1 MATDMDTV
9 TVTGMAIRQN
19 KNERRGGLLVL
30 GICLGSL
37 GLHADAG
44 EWTITPTIGVTET
57 ATDNVRLS
65 STQAKSALISD
76 ITPGISID
84 GSGGR
89 ASLHLNY
96 QLHSLFHSN
105 DPSANNELQNSLSAT
120 GTLEAVESWLFI
132 DASASI
138 SQQSISAFGAAP
150 ASSGVNT
157 NANGNITE
165 TGNYTVSPYI
175 RGAFGSYADYT
186 LRYTLAT
193 TNAKS
198 NAVSNTDSETWLGT
212 LKGKTSLASVG
223 WSVDGSAA
231 IIDQGALRSKKDNRL
246 RGVLYYQFDP
256 QFQVSLIGGREE
268 NNYETIDMASSTIG
282 GAGFAWT
289 PTERTRLAFSRES
302 RFFGPAN
309 TFEFSH
315 RTAQTAW
322 QMSASKDVTSQG
334 TTQQTVNLGTNFN
347 LLNRIYTSAI
357 PDPVARAAYV
367 NALLLAS
374 GISPNAELQGGFLTS
389 GTALQQSRQA
399 SFALIGA
406 RNTVTFAAT
415 QSNTQNVTLLNG
427 LGVDYGSGA
436 SSNNVDQI
444 GTNVNW
450 SHQLTPQ
457 SSLIASAA
465 YLNSKGTGTNTL
477 ETTTKLF
484 NVNFVTNLGAK
495 TNAGIGARRVIA
507 SGTTGYTENAVTGT
521 LSHRF

>member
-19 KNERRGGLLVL
+19 NRRRGGLWVL
-30 GICLGSL
+30 GIGLGSL
-37 GLHADAG
+37 GLHAGAG

-57 ATDNVRLS
+57 ATDNVYLS

-84 GSGGR
+84 GSGSR

-96 QLHSLFHSN
+96 QLHSLFYST
-105 DPSANNELQNSLSAT
+105 DPSANNVLQNSLNAT
-120 GTLEAVESWLFI
+120 GTLEALDNWLFI
-132 DASASI
+132 DASALI

-150 ASSGVNT
+150 VSSDVNT
-157 NANGNITE
+157 NASSNVAE

-175 RGAFGSYADYT
+175 RGSFGSYADYT

-193 TNAKS
+193 THAKS
-198 NAVSNTDSETWLGT
+198 SAVATTDSETWLGT
-212 LKGKTSLASVG
+212 LKGQTALTSVG
-223 WSVDGSAA
+223 WSVDGSASV
-231 IIDQGALRSKKDNRL
+231 IDQGALRSKKDNRL

-268 NNYETIDMASSTIG
+268 NNYETLDMASSTIG
-282 GAGFAWT
+282 GAGFTWT
-289 PTERTRLAFSRES
+289 PTERTRLAFSREN
-302 RFFGPAN
+302 RFFGPSN

-322 QMSASKDVTSQG
+322 QMSARKDVSSTG
-334 TTQQTVNLGTNFN
+334 TTQQTVNLGTNFE
-347 LLNRIYTSAI
+347 LLNRVYSSAI
-357 PDPVARAAYV
+357 PDAATRAAYV

-374 GISPNAELQGGFLTS
+374 GISPNAQLQGGFLTS
-389 GTALQQSRQA
+389 GTVLQQLRQA

-427 LGVDYGSGA
+427 IGFDYGSGP

-444 GTNVNW
+444 GANVNW
-450 SHQLTPQ
+450 SHKLTPQ

-465 YLNSKGTGTNTL
+465 YINSEGTGTNRL
-477 ETTTKLF
+477 ETTQKLF
-484 NVNFVTNLGAK
+484 NVNFVTSLGPK
-495 TNAGIGARRVIA
+495 TNAGIGARRVVA
-507 SGTTGYTENAVTGT
+507 SGTTEYTENAVTGT